1 MELKRIGIEQKEA
14 IKKLFVSVF
23 TIEPWNDDWS
33 DEKQLDCYIDDLI
46 GQGYSL
52 TYEFYKKNGYIELEG
67 HVSFAKEL

>member
-52 TYEFYKKNGYIELEG
+52 KAGKG
-67 HVSFAKEL
+67 